1 MFGTVTR
8 YYDDK
13 GYGFIRGEDGN
24 TYFIHASNLYG
35 EWIARGYYVHFKTFV
50 TDRSDYNAKNVNV
63 KLFQCFICVTNIRI
77 SKQDAITCV
86 DGFINLKV
94 VKYILKTLAEYYTKF
109 FKIKR
114 IT

>member
-24 TYFIHASNLYG
+24 VYFDLYREQIG
-35 EWIARGYYVHFKTFV
+35 KGDYVHFKTFV

-63 KLFQCFICVTNIRI
+63 IEVPEGRRGKMR
-77 SKQDAITCV
+77 
-86 DGFINLKV
+86 
-94 VKYILKTLAEYYTKF
+94 TK
-109 FKIKR
+109 KHNY
-114 IT
+114 

>member
-35 EWIARGYYVHFKTFV
+35 EQIARGYYVHFKTFV
-50 TDRSDYNAKNVNV
+50 TVLESDRNSHPKTSRINQSESDRNS
-63 KLFQCFICVTNIRI
+63 Q
-77 SKQDAITCV
+77 S
-86 DGFINLKV
+86 
-94 VKYILKTLAEYYTKF
+94 
-109 FKIKR
+109 
-114 IT
+114 